1 MEFAGGTLMEREY
14 IFAFKE
20 SCLEVTTS
28 GELVLNYYNCYFMR
42 PTHGP
47 AVFVLKSC
55 QTQHEHDR

>member
-1 MEFAGGTLMEREY
+1 MEREH

-20 SCLEVTTS
+20 RCLVVTTS

-55 QTQHEHDR
+55 QTQHKLGDDR